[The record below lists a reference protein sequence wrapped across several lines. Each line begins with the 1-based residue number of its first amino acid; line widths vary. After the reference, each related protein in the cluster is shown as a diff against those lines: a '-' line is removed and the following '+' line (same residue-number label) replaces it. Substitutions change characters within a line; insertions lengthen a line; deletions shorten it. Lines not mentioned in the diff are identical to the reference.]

1 MNEEGITSTGQ
12 APLSRRILMYSIM
25 LTIILVSIEILAFV
39 AITLTKY
46 KGIFY
51 DPSLI
56 TQSYLEYLDK
66 YDVNL
71 GWPSRKPI
79 KGQAEIEFTTPA
91 TKRNGDVVTTNI
103 KVKNISAAPIARL
116 SISETWFDKGQA
128 QVASSSGS
136 LDKPLN
142 PGAVETVTIQTPW
155 NAKMNG
161 NSWQF
166 SHANGT
172 VKPKRVAKLE
182 DTAKGAAK
190 K

>member
-1 MNEEGITSTGQ
+1 MNRTRIAVVATLVGVSLAGPSLLAQ
-12 APLSRRILMYSIM
+12 KAPEMKP
-25 LTIILVSIEILAFV
+25 ILAGKKV
-39 AITLTKY
+39 E
-46 KGIFY
+46 
-51 DPSLI
+51 P
-56 TQSYLEYLDK
+56 
-66 YDVNL
+66 
-71 GWPSRKPI
+71 PI
-79 KGQAEIEFTTPA
+79 KGQAEIEFLQPV
-91 TKRNGDVVTTNI
+91 TKRNGDVVTTNV
-103 KVKNISAAPIARL
+103 KVKNVSAAPIARL

-128 QVASSSGS
+128 PVASGQGA
-136 LDKPLN
+136 LDKPLG

-172 VKPKRVAKLE
+172 IKPKRVAKLE